1 MKCIQD
7 KCGYYHEHNFR
18 ASCFVC
24 GLSQQTKS
32 KNEPNSCDII
42 SQMVKQKHMFLYII
56 EELENIEK
64 NQ

>member
-1 MKCIQD
+1 MKCIQE
-7 KCGYYHEHNFR
+7 KCGYYKEHDFR

-42 SQMVKQKHMFLYII
+42 SQMVKKKRMFLYII

-64 NQ
+64 HQ